1 MDLILQS
8 WHLRGC
14 LRVEA
19 EKSSEVGRSNIRS
32 SRFSGEIVWN
42 FNTILKWPAASW
54 RQSEEHVI
62 PENRLSIVFPG
73 ILCATFIVVLDEA
86 MIATALPTIVA
97 HLGGANNYTWLG
109 SAYLL
114 GSSALGPLYGKWSD
128 MLGRK
133 IVLFASIATFLT
145 GSALCGAAQTMT
157 WLIVCRAVQGLGGA
171 GVMQL
176 AMVIMSDIVPLNDR
190 GTYGGCLGAV
200 FGVARYELCFTG
212 GFYQWCFFIQ
222 LPVGSVAAVVL
233 FIFLN
238 LNPHQSRPLREHL
251 AELDF
256 IGLTFIVLGIVCL
269 LIGFNFGQ
277 TSWSDAKT
285 IVLVVAGCVML
296 IAGGINE
303 IFTQRSQIMPPRL
316 FKTRTTVIILVVGI
330 FHGIIFFGGS
340 YYLPLYYQV
349 LGASAT
355 EAGIRMLPFEF
366 GHTSTSIIS
375 GIVVSRTGSYR
386 PTFWAGIPFIAAL
399 GSGCLLQLPIIAI
412 QASMPLKNMATS
424 MSALGFVRSL
434 GGAIGIALSAAIIS
448 SVLPTKLAAIPNI
461 GSFNIGSSAGS
472 IIQVINQ
479 IHFIK
484 DRALREAI
492 INAFS
497 GTFSA
502 VWMIFVALS
511 GFGLVLVLFLR
522 GYSLKRKIVRGGDGK
537 AAGDVEKAV
546 DTPVPTE
553 EKGIEADS
561 SEKTSSSL
569 AALDKA
575 KN

>member
-1 MDLILQS
+1 MELQYYT
-8 WHLRGC
+8 HKMTAPGKT
-14 LRVEA
+14 A
-19 EKSSEVGRSNIRS
+19 
-32 SRFSGEIVWN
+32 
-42 FNTILKWPAASW
+42 KWPAASW
-54 RQSEEHVI
+54 SQSEEHVI
-62 PENRLSIVFPG
+62 PENRLAIVFPG
-73 ILCATFIVVLDEA
+73 ILCATFMVVLDEA

-97 HLGGANNYTWLG
+97 HLGGANNYSWLG

-133 IVLFASIATFLT
+133 IVLFASIATFLI

-171 GVMQL
+171 GVIQL
-176 AMVIMSDIVPLNDR
+176 AIVIMSDILPLKDR

-200 FGVARYELCFTG
+200 FGVASVIGPLVAG
-212 GFYQWCFFIQ
+212 GFAQHVSWRWCFFIH

-238 LNPHQSRPLREHL
+238 PNPHQSRPLREHL

-269 LIGFNFGQ
+269 LIGFNFG
-277 TSWSDAKT
+277 SDAKT

-316 FKTRTTVIILVVGI
+316 FKTRTTVIILVVGF
-330 FHGIIFFGGS
+330 FHGIVFFGGS

-355 EAGIRMLPFEF
+355 EAGIKMLPFKF
-366 GHTSTSIIS
+366 GYASTSIMS

-386 PTFWAGIPFIAAL
+386 PTFWVAWTCMTIGWGLMIMLNNNSSTATQAGISFIAAL
-399 GSGCLLQLPIIAI
+399 GGGCLLQVPIIAI
-412 QASMPLKNMATS
+412 QASMPLKDMATS
-424 MSALGFVRSL
+424 SSALGFVRSL
-434 GGAIGIALSAAIIS
+434 GGAVGIALSAAIIS
-448 SVLPTKLAAIPNI
+448 SVLPTKLAAIPNV
-461 GSFNIGSSAGS
+461 GSFNFGSSAGS

-502 VWMIFVALS
+502 VWMMFAALS

-522 GYSLKRKIVRGGDGK
+522 GYSLERKIVRGGNGK

-553 EKGIEADS
+553 ERAS
-561 SEKTSSSL
+561 R
-569 AALDKA
+569 
-575 KN
+575 